1 MVEKIN
7 GEYYINTSYALKW
20 LHDKCEMEQ
29 AISDAYR
36 NSYARTLMGERNGS
50 ADEFQLFKDG
60 CFVANAIANVYLDIY
75 DMIQKEMLKCTS
87 TECD

>member
-1 MVEKIN
+1 MIKKID

-20 LHDKCEMEQ
+20 LHDKCETEQ
-29 AISDAYR
+29 AISDSYR
-36 NSYARTLMGERNGS
+36 NAYTRTLMGKRDVS

-75 DMIQKEMLKCTS
+75 DMIVKEMAK
-87 TECD
+87 